1 MPADARCICD
11 VMHAPLFKGVPNILL
26 IGDSISMGYSFYEDR
41 TPKCPPKASCQPDNR
56 LGYGL
61 YVKEMLANTTAN
73 WMMASVQHNGGW
85 WLGGQAGDTKLG
97 KSCIKS
103 WLGSSSG
110 EHAGNDGAYLPWD
123 VIHVNFGLHD
133 LNGGGKEVPVA
144 EYVSNL
150 AIIFAELQKTTA
162 KLIFT
167 TTTPVPVGDGGGTRT
182 EANVLKYNEAALQ
195 LLAPDIAS
203 GRVAV
208 NDLHGDVVARCGA
221 NYTAT
226 GQCELQIPANVHYEY
241 EGREY
246 CGLSVVRSIL
256 QALYKFGLPLGLD
269 SPPHESPAAA
279 AASTPPKAVTPQTSP
294 SVEATCRLLAQ
305 GVRSVG
311 GGRSSGCDHTVTST
325 CWYSASS
332 MPLIGMIESATVFPS
347 LAKDALPWAGAVLD
361 SFLAVPDGP
370 ATKGTYIYMY
380 KSFQV

>member
-1 MPADARCICD
+1 
-11 VMHAPLFKGVPNILL
+11 
-26 IGDSISMGYSFYEDR
+26 MGYSFYEDR
-41 TPKCPPKASCQPDNR
+41 TPKCPPNSSCQPDNR

-85 WLGGQAGDTKLG
+85 WLGGQAGDTNLG
-97 KSCIKS
+97 KSCITS
-103 WLGSSSG
+103 WLGGGSG
-110 EHAGNDGAYLPWD
+110 DTPSNSGMYLPWD

-133 LNGGGKEVPVA
+133 LNDGGKEVHIADYVA
-144 EYVSNL
+144 NL
-150 AIIFAELQKTTA
+150 AIIFTELKKTTA

-195 LLAPDIAS
+195 LLMPDIAS
-203 GRVAV
+203 GRIAV

-226 GQCELQIPANVHYEY
+226 GHCELQIPANVHYEY

-256 QALYKFGLPLGLD
+256 QALYNFGLPLGLD
-269 SPPHESPAAA
+269 SLSHKSPAAA
-279 AASTPPKAVTPQTSP
+279 ATAAASPIAAAFVPSTTVAINAQASP
-294 SVEATCRLLAQ
+294 SVEDTCRLLAE

-311 GGRSSGCDHTVTST
+311 GGRSSGCDHAVTST

-332 MPLIGMIESATVFPS
+332 MPLIGMLESAAVFPS
-347 LAKDALPWAGAVLD
+347 LAKEALPWAGAVLD

-370 ATKGTYIYMY
+370 ATKGTHYATCNVDDVNH
-380 KSFQV
+380 FQNNCVNLISGWLG